1 MKEGKPEINF
11 NLNAQNEKTSL
22 DKLAES
28 MKKSFFGVLTLC
40 LKTQSFSMWAEVVFT
55 IIQMFQL
62 MAYTFRPLVN
72 KSNLILVF
80 EYLES
85 RKLLYYSFKLLGVLS
100 NSLIF

>member
-1 MKEGKPEINF
+1 MKEGKTDVSF

-28 MKKSFFGVLTLC
+28 IKKSLFGVLYLC

-62 MAYTFRPLVN
+62 MAYTFRPLV
-72 KSNLILVF
+72 K
-80 EYLES
+80 
-85 RKLLYYSFKLLGVLS
+85 
-100 NSLIF
+100 